1 MKITIDNLDG
11 LGALDYS
18 GWISAAGALKVER
31 KLNAPSTCGC
41 VLDLNSARLR
51 IPVRKGRV
59 MVTRLDGLVLFT
71 GYVTTEPELVYS
83 GVGTTGAAYR
93 IALHAISDEWL
104 LDKQSVP
111 MSGAGLGQ
119 NGTTA
124 LTILTNR
131 VDAGVFT
138 SGGSGGV
145 RNLGIFQ
152 PEQNRSWSENAGAL
166 ADNVYAAYRVVG
178 GVVGLQPAGTIVHSL
193 SDGDGTLQIAGL
205 RVSQKRE
212 LANDVTVSGER
223 EPAAYISESFAG
235 DGTTSVFTL
244 AKTPFRPAASGGR
257 SGSRSGSGNGSGS
270 GSGNAM
276 QGGASQLLSDSFDG
290 GAFDRR
296 IWAANDSGSYFS
308 FTSAGLRFS
317 GGNGLDGKTT
327 LNAID
332 AVEVGGALV
341 LEMGAIRME
350 SASDGVLCGL
360 YGGDISRSSCFAGYN
375 VRQSNGSTIVVPL
388 VNGVE
393 AGTVYTLQSGHAY
406 TLRVRLHCVEVQRVR
421 QIFYAMVGGAVRSF
435 GGGIVN
441 APADLM
447 FDLLDMGASSNTPAT
462 ILYDGTVQSSPASC
476 SFVPVNSI
484 QLIGSV
490 GYCRATQTG
499 SAWVTKVSAAGVK
512 TTQMVGSAGEGVD
525 CKISSSGKVTFF
537 AGRVP
542 QVGEIVTVR
551 YRTGQ
556 RAISRM
562 EDPASVAVEATGG
575 ISGTAQWRGKVIR
588 PVARSTEDCES
599 AAEALLS
606 VASDRGATM
615 SGTYVAVNS
624 EDMWPGDVLSM
635 SSGGETVST
644 LVRSVAI
651 QDGMAAPELVTYHVT
666 FASEWAEGLGIKLSE
681 AVATDVILPE
691 VAQVGPGN
699 YLKDVQGLTL
709 VSASGTALQID
720 TGVVPPAGGGFE
732 VRRRDGA
739 FGAGVDQDLV
749 LRSPVRSFS
758 IPREAQVERYYVRM
772 YDGSNP
778 PVFSRLSG
786 AVFTDIP
793 VG

>member
-41 VLDLNSARLR
+41 MLDLNSAGLR
-51 IPVRKGRV
+51 VPVRKGRV
-59 MVTRLDGLVLFT
+59 VVTRLDGLVLFT
-71 GYVTTEPELVYS
+71 GYVATEPELIYS
-83 GVGTTGAAYR
+83 GVGTTGTAYR

-124 LTILTNR
+124 LAILTNR

-145 RNLGIFQ
+145 RKLGIFQ

-205 RVSQKRE
+205 RVSQTRE

-244 AKTPFRPAASGGR
+244 AKTPFHHAATGG
-257 SGSRSGSGNGSGS
+257 GRSGSGNGSGS

-276 QGGASQLLSDSFDG
+276 QGGASQLLSDSFNA

-296 IWAANDSGSYFS
+296 IWAPNDPGSFFS

-327 LNAID
+327 LGAID

-341 LEMGAIRME
+341 LEMGAVRME

-360 YGGDISRSSCFAGYN
+360 YAGDTSRSSCFAGYN
-375 VRQSNGSTIVVPL
+375 VRQSNGSTVVVPL

-393 AGTVYTLQSGHAY
+393 MGTVYTLQSGHAY
-406 TLRVRLHCVEVQRVR
+406 SLRVRVHCVEVQRVR

-441 APADLM
+441 ASADLI
-447 FDLLDMGASSNTPAT
+447 FDVLDMGASSNTRAT

-499 SAWVTKVSAAGVK
+499 SAWVTKVSSAGAK
-512 TTQMVGSAGEGVD
+512 TTQMAGSAGEGVD

-542 QVGEIVTVR
+542 QAGEIVTVS
-551 YRTGQ
+551 YRSSQ

-575 ISGTAQWRGKVIR
+575 ISGTAQWRGKVVR

-624 EDMWPGDVLSM
+624 RDMWPGDVLSM
-635 SSGGETVST
+635 SDHGDTVNT

-651 QDGMAAPELVTYHVT
+651 QDGMAVPELVTYHVT

-691 VAQVGPGN
+691 VAQAGPGT

-720 TGVVPPAGGGFE
+720 TGVVPPPGGGFE

-749 LRSPVRSFS
+749 LRSPVRNFS

-772 YDGSNP
+772 YDGSTP
-778 PVFSRLSG
+778 PLFSRLSG